1 MRMRNRVAWLEN
13 TGVGEVGVWKEERR
27 VGYEELKC
35 W

>member
-1 MRMRNRVAWLEN
+1 MKSRIAWLEIA
-13 TGVGEVGVWKEERR
+13 GVGEVGVWKEERK

>member
-1 MRMRNRVAWLEN
+1 MKSRVAWLEN
-13 TGVGEVGVWKEERR
+13 AGVGQVGVWKEERK

>member
-1 MRMRNRVAWLEN
+1 MRNRVVWLEN
-13 TGVGEVGVWKEERR
+13 TGVREEGVWKEERK